1 MTDEGRG
8 RGGDGLDGV
17 AMRLNR
23 VAVHLVRGLHEVDR
37 SLGVPPGRLSALSV
51 LVFGGPRTVGA
62 LAEVEQVTSPTM
74 TQIVAGL
81 ERTGLAERA
90 PHPGDRRA
98 TLVSATDEGRRLM
111 LAGRDAR
118 VAHLMDV
125 LERLAPDEVAVVA
138 EAVGLLER
146 VAAEL

>member
-1 MTDEGRG
+1 VAGEVSVAEE
-8 RGGDGLDGV
+8 LDRL
-17 AMRLNR
+17 ALRLNR

-81 ERTGLAERA
+81 ERTGLAERS
-90 PHPGDRRA
+90 PHPDDRRA
-98 TLVSATDEGRRLM
+98 TLVSATDEGRLLM

-118 VAHLMDV
+118 VAHLTAV
-125 LERLAPDEVAVVA
+125 LERLAPDEAAVVS
-138 EAVGLLER
+138 EAAVLLER